1 MCRVGVRLIWAD
13 LLTPDGLTFLKFVL
27 QHSEA
32 LVVTHPILCTWE
44 PIVLRLCLVKE
55 LPSVLMPQFCAVMAD
70 KKPLHKFSELASI
83 QKNIN

>member
-44 PIVLRLCLVKE
+44 PIVLPFVFGQRIAFCLNATILCH
-55 LPSVLMPQFCAVMAD
+55 QAD